1 MHASRLSFLTRHWS
15 SLWRYGRFLSS
26 WIAFTLAH
34 RPLCNTAA
42 YPFSMLPAS
51 NTEEFPLANPAL
63 LQTACSTASNFYC
76 FILRSTTN
84 TFTLSNRALLQLL
97 CDMTA
102 KSFSLFPPS
111 DIEACSVA
119 NRAQVQPISG
129 MNFNWFQL
137 PVRCKTE
144 PFQLQTELE
153 DAARSKGANNQSNR
167 TSSSTLHDQH
177 R

>member
-1 MHASRLSFLTRHWS
+1 MGASFLVGLHLHLHIAHFAILQPTPSACSLPATLKSFRLQILHFCRRHAARLLTFTALSFRARQT
-15 SLWRYGRFLSS
+15 
-26 WIAFTLAH
+26 
-34 RPLCNTAA
+34 PLH
-42 YPFSMLPAS
+42 
-51 NTEEFPLANPAL
+51 
-63 LQTACSTASNFYC
+63 LQ
-76 FILRSTTN
+76 
-84 TFTLSNRALLQLL
+84 NRALLQLL